1 MTVTFFGHRDC
12 PDKIYNNI
20 KETIIELIRNKNADY
35 FYIGDNGYYDF
46 LVRKALHEIKSTYTE
61 LEFCVVLAY
70 MPTKS
75 TKSDYDKFN
84 TIYPDGLENVPY
96 KFAIYRRNEWM
107 LKRSEM
113 VVTYVH
119 HNSGGAFKFKEK
131 ALKLNKTVI
140 ELSE

>member
-35 FYIGDNGYYDF
+35 FYVGDNGYYDF

-84 TIYPDGLENVPY
+84 TIYPDDLKMYPINLQYVGEMNGVE
-96 KFAIYRRNEWM
+96 KVRNCG
-107 LKRSEM
+107 
-113 VVTYVH
+113 YIC
-119 HNSGGAFKFKEK
+119 AP
-131 ALKLNKTVI
+131 
-140 ELSE
+140 